1 MYGEAMRPLL
11 PSVPAGIALL
21 LLVPGLAAGTPD
33 AQQVQEALP
42 TAADFPRAGL
52 ATRTQQAIGA
62 DARRAPHPCSDYR
75 ARGMRATARW
85 GEWSASGGGRSVRV
99 ITFAYPGTTAG
110 AAWRA
115 LRTAIQACPGTS
127 AVRDDDG
134 SRGRARLTI
143 RAAGSTTV
151 RMEVR
156 MRPVAG
162 SRLPARDRVIIYQR
176 VGDAIQKVQVS
187 RRAAT
192 AGDRAL
198 AQRVARVSRAKY
210 LAARDR
216 PGPARDTDAALA
228 DADALVARALPP
240 LPPGATLNV
249 ALGDSMASGEAR
261 RWRGNVSWHV
271 NWSRSDA
278 FGDEAYWDTPTGES
292 VAGCHRARGAG
303 IRVPGTHSINLACSG
318 ALTTS
323 MWSTRLLD
331 FGQYKPGL
339 DDGAVDPSFGRRA
352 PGQLTLLARVAR
364 QAPIGTIVL
373 SIGGNDMGFGEVMVA
388 CISAFMRPW
397 PFEARCKDDPEVRRR
412 LSDESLAAVERKVE
426 AAIVRV
432 HGVMADA
439 GYANGSWQMIVQG
452 FPRLIAEDAR
462 YPDTYA
468 GKLYGGGCP
477 VHSADVAWLNDRL
490 PMTATMRAAARRAS
504 QATGHP
510 VQVMDVSGLFAGRE
524 LCARG
529 AAHVDQVAPDQV
541 TARAERVQMVRALPP
556 FGATEGLHPN
566 QIGQQALQ
574 ACIRAAIA
582 GGTAR
587 SGRCDAPLDWAQ
599 VDATGLPLVR
609 FTPE

>member
-1 MYGEAMRPLL
+1 MRPLL
-11 PSVPAGIALL
+11 SSVTVGVALL
-21 LLVPGLAAGTPD
+21 LASTGAVAGTPG
-33 AQQVQEALP
+33 AQQVQESLP
-42 TAADFPRAGL
+42 TAADLPGAAL
-52 ATRTQQAIGA
+52 ATRTQQAIGMG
-62 DARRAPHPCSDYR
+62 ARRAPYPCSDYR
-75 ARGMRATARW
+75 SRGMRATARW
-85 GEWSASGGGRSVRV
+85 GEWSASGRGRSVRV
-99 ITFAYPGTTAG
+99 ITFAYPGTQAG

-127 AVRDDDG
+127 AARGEDG
-134 SRGRARLTI
+134 SPGTARLVI
-143 RAAGSTTV
+143 RAAKGTAVWMDVRTRPAAGS
-151 RMEVR
+151 R
-156 MRPVAG
+156 MRP
-162 SRLPARDRVIIYQR
+162 RDRIITYQR

-187 RRAAT
+187 RRMAT
-192 AGDRAL
+192 RGDRAL

-216 PGPARDTDAALA
+216 PGPARDADAALA

-240 LPPGATLNV
+240 LPPGARLNV
-249 ALGDSMASGEAR
+249 ALGDSMASGEAG
-261 RWRGNVSWHV
+261 RWRGNVSWHA
-271 NWSRSDA
+271 NWARSDA
-278 FGDEAYWDTPTGES
+278 LGEQAYWDTPTGES
-292 VAGCHRARGAG
+292 VPGCHRAMGAG
-303 IRVPGTHSINLACSG
+303 IRIPGTHSINLACSG

-323 MWSTRLLD
+323 RWSTRLLD
-331 FGQYKPGL
+331 FGQYKPGV
-339 DDGAVDPSFGRRA
+339 DDGAVDPSTGRRA

-364 QAPIGTIVL
+364 RAPIGTIVL
-373 SIGGNDMGFGEVMVA
+373 SIGGNDMGFGEVMLA
-388 CISAFMRPW
+388 CMGAFMRPW

-412 LSDESLAAVERKVE
+412 LSDESLAVVERKVA

-432 HGVMADA
+432 HATMAQA

-468 GKLYGGGCP
+468 GRLYGGGCP
-477 VHSADVAWLNDRL
+477 VHSADVAWLNERL
-490 PMTATMRAAARRAS
+490 PMTSTMRAAARRAS
-504 QATGHP
+504 EATGHP

-529 AAHVDQVAPDQV
+529 AEHVDQIAPDQV
-541 TARAERVQMVRALPP
+541 TVRAERVQMVRALPP
-556 FGATEGLHPN
+556 FGPTEGLHPN

-587 SGRCDAPLDWAQ
+587 SGRCEAPLDWAR